1 MAMYKDN
8 VSDWRELSMYKDNV
22 SDWPELSMYKD
33 NVSDWPMREQVTF
46 NEMIMM
52 STLY

>member
-22 SDWPELSMYKD
+22 SDWPDVY
-33 NVSDWPMREQVTF
+33 V
-46 NEMIMM
+46 
-52 STLY
+52 